1 MRQKGSPIVWVY
13 VIAIW
18 LGVVVVAIFTLV
30 TLVSH

>member
-1 MRQKGSPIVWVY
+1 MRGSPVVWVY

-18 LGVVVVAIFTLV
+18 FGVVVMAIFTLV